1 MYRSQIAPLGDAH
14 LPQRNTAHAHRTGPL
29 GAPLKDKSLAPMR
42 PLDFNQ
48 LTPIQKMQRYA
59 QNETSTVVFLFV
71 WLLSQFL
78 IFGFAFVN
86 YKYNGEFS
94 TVRKA
99 LGMSFLMARG
109 TSLPIEINTAVI
121 LLPMCRSIISLL
133 RSTPL
138 SHVIPFDK
146 NKTFHKLTAWTILF
160 FSLVHTIAHF
170 VNFYKLQFL
179 PNGRSWFFYTF
190 ATGPGL
196 TGVLMLVALLAIS
209 ATSITSVRRK
219 NFELFWYTHHLF
231 ALYFMMYSIHGGFC
245 LIKRDHPPYC
255 AGASFWKY
263 WTLSGILYLYERV
276 MREWRGSQN
285 TSITRVVLH
294 PSRVVE
300 VQFKKDGFK
309 MRAGQYIFL
318 CCPDVS
324 LHQWHPFTLTS
335 APEDD
340 YGSVHIRMAGD
351 FTKSFASRLGCDL
364 GAKAPQA
371 SSDEG
376 LDRALPSIMIDGPFG
391 SASEDV
397 FNYEVSVLVGAGIGV
412 TPFASIL
419 RSIWYRLYT
428 PSKQTRLCKVYF
440 FWICR
445 DKEAFEWFQSLL
457 SVIEQEDT
465 SHIIEINTFLTGKLQ
480 GDEILNL
487 TLNYEAGKE
496 DALTGLRSP
505 TQFGRPNFGQI
516 FHTLTQKH
524 RATDVGVF
532 FCGPKPLSKSLHL
545 YCNQFSQVGSD
556 GTKFH
561 YNKENF

>member
-1 MYRSQIAPLGDAH
+1 MVASRIAPLNAAH
-14 LPQRNTAHAHRTGPL
+14 LSQTNSPRAQRTTPL
-29 GAPLKDKSLAPMR
+29 GASPKYKPLEPMR
-42 PLDFNQ
+42 PLDFTQ
-48 LTPIQKMQRYA
+48 LTPIQKVKRYT
-59 QNETSTVVFLFV
+59 QNETSTPGLDIRVCLCELQVQRGVFDR
-71 WLLSQFL
+71 SD
-78 IFGFAFVN
+78 
-86 YKYNGEFS
+86 
-94 TVRKA
+94 A
-99 LGMSFLMARG
+99 LGMSFLLARAS
-109 TSLPIEINTAVI
+109 SLPIEINTAMI
-121 LLPMCRSIISLL
+121 LLPMCRSIISAL

-138 SHVIPFDK
+138 NHVIPFDK
-146 NKTFHKLTAWTILF
+146 NKNFHKLTAWTILF
-160 FSLVHTIAHF
+160 FSAIHTAAHF
-170 VNFYKLQFL
+170 VNFYRLQFL
-179 PNGRSWFFYTF
+179 PDGRSWFFYTF
-190 ATGPGL
+190 VTGPGI
-196 TGVLMLVALLAIS
+196 TGGLMFAALIAI
-209 ATSITSVRRK
+209 ACTSLNRIRRA
-219 NFELFWYTHHLF
+219 NFELFWYVHHLF
-231 ALYFMMYSIHGGFC
+231 AAYFLLYSVHGGFC

-263 WTLSGILYLYERV
+263 WTLSGVLYLYERI
-276 MREWRGSQN
+276 MREWRGAQR
-285 TSITRVVLH
+285 TTITRVVLH
-294 PSRVVE
+294 PSHVVE
-300 VQFKKDGFK
+300 VQFKKAGFK
-309 MRAGQYIFL
+309 MQAGQYIFL

-335 APEDD
+335 APEDE
-340 YGSVHIRMAGD
+340 YGSVHIR
-351 FTKSFASRLGCDL
+351 
-364 GAKAPQA
+364 PQA

-376 LDRALPSIMIDGPFG
+376 LNRALPSIMIDGPFG

-465 SHIIEINTFLTGKLQ
+465 SHIIEINTYLTGKLK

-516 FHTLTQKH
+516 FHTLAQRH

-545 YCNQFSQVGSD
+545 YCNQFSQPGVD

>member
-1 MYRSQIAPLGDAH
+1 MTPS
-14 LPQRNTAHAHRTGPL
+14 T
-29 GAPLKDKSLAPMR
+29 
-42 PLDFNQ
+42 PLDYNK
-48 LTPIQKMQRYA
+48 LTIAEKISRYA
-59 QNETSTVVFLFV
+59 KNETSTIVFMII
-71 WLLSQFL
+71 WCISQIL

-86 YKYNGEFS
+86 YKYNSEFS
-94 TVRKA
+94 VVRDI
-99 LGMSFLMARG
+99 LQESFLIARA
-109 TSLPIEINTAVI
+109 TSLPIEINTALI
-121 LLPMCRSIISLL
+121 LLPMCRTIISLL

-138 SHVIPFDK
+138 NHVIPFDK
-146 NKTFHKLTAWTILF
+146 NRTFHKLTAWTVIF
-160 FSLVHTIAHF
+160 YSVTHSIAHF
-170 VNFYKLQFL
+170 INFYKLSNL
-179 PNGRSWFFYTF
+179 NVGGITGKSWAHYTF
-190 ATGPGL
+190 LTGPGWS
-196 TGVLMLVALLAIS
+196 GCIMLLCLILIG
-209 ATSITSVRRK
+209 ATSLGKVRRQ

-231 ALYFMMYSIHGGFC
+231 AIYFLMYSFHGGFC

-263 WTLSGILYLYERV
+263 WTFSGVLYLYERV
-276 MREWRGSQN
+276 MREWRGSRD
-285 TSITRVVLH
+285 TFISRVVLH

-300 VQFKKDGFK
+300 IQFKKKDFK
-309 MRAGQYIFL
+309 MKAGQYIFL
-318 CCPDVS
+318 NCPEVS

-340 YGSVHIRMAGD
+340 YASIHMRMAGN
-351 FTKSFASRLGCDL
+351 FTKSLAERLGCDIN
-364 GAKAPQA
+364 AKSPQA
-371 SSDEG
+371 ATDES

-440 FWICR
+440 IWTCR

-465 SHIIEINTFLTGKLQ
+465 SHIIEINTFLTGKLKA
-480 GDEILNL
+480 DEIRNL
-487 TLNYEAGKE
+487 TLNYEVGKE

-505 TQFGRPNFGQI
+505 TQFGRPNFNSI
-516 FHTLTQKH
+516 FQKLVERH
-524 RATDVGVF
+524 KATDIGVF
-532 FCGPKPLSKSLHL
+532 FCGPKPLSKSLHM
-545 YCNQFSQVGSD
+545 YCNQYSQPGNE

>member
-1 MYRSQIAPLGDAH
+1 MAYGNRIAPVNRAH
-14 LPQRNTAHAHRTGPL
+14 VAQRNPISNTPL
-29 GAPLKDKSLAPMR
+29 GVSPQTTTGLAPMR

-48 LTPIQKMQRYA
+48 LTMLQKVTRYA
-59 QNETSTVVFLFV
+59 QNETSTVVFLMV
-71 WLLSQFL
+71 WILSQVL
-78 IFGFAFVN
+78 IFSFAYVN
-86 YKYNGEFS
+86 YAYNGEFS
-94 TVRKA
+94 TIRES
-99 LGMSFLMARG
+99 LGTSFLMARG

-121 LLPMCRSIISLL
+121 LLPMCRSAISFL

-138 SHVIPFDK
+138 NNIIPFDK
-146 NKTFHKLTAWTILF
+146 NKSFHKLTAWTVVF
-160 FSLVHTIAHF
+160 FSTIHTISHF
-170 VNFYKLQFL
+170 VNFYKLAQA
-179 PNGRSWFFYTF
+179 PGGRSWFFYTF
-190 ATGPGL
+190 VTGPGM
-196 TGVLMLVALLAIS
+196 TGMLMLLCLVAIVC
-209 ATSITSVRRK
+209 TSVNKIRRT

-231 ALYFMMYSIHGGFC
+231 AVYFLLYSFHGGFC

-263 WTLSGILYLYERV
+263 WTFSGVLYLCERI
-276 MREWRGSQN
+276 MREWRGAQP
-285 TSITRVVLH
+285 TQITRVVLH

-309 MRAGQYIFL
+309 MQAGQYIFL

-351 FTKSFASRLGCDL
+351 FTKAFATRLGCDIGSKGL
-364 GAKAPQA
+364 ELTT
-371 SSDEG
+371 DEG
-376 LDRALPSIMIDGPFG
+376 LDRALPSIMVDGPFG

-465 SHIIEINTFLTGKLQ
+465 SQIIEINTFLTGKLK

-516 FHTLTQKH
+516 FYTLTQQH
-524 RATDVGVF
+524 RATDIGVF
-532 FCGPKPLSKSLHL
+532 FCGPKPLSKSLNL
-545 YCNQFSQVGSD
+545 YCNQFSQSGPD